1 MCEGIIEDG
10 LTRNNANVVRR
21 RYNLNSIPAIPG
33 VKPRDMEYWMGLAQK
48 YPPNDDYFKGNIRKL
63 QLKVVA
69 KLSGHI
75 EVIYD
80 KTHEDMVSGLLR
92 VCTDTMCLNIP
103 HKNKTFGSPE
113 NKGRL
118 REFMG
123 RHNIII
129 ALLTSD
135 GGGGGANP
143 LGDGEG
149 LGGIHAV
156 TICKEVDPANPGKE
170 LYSVYDSTGYYG
182 MCSQGYINLAN
193 FAGNDV
199 SRLLT
204 QDYLKNGVLTTWLA
218 SEKGVRY
225 LELKAR
231 LIQAVNYLKTYGER
245 ANVRRDYNVMFAEF
259 NPLETEFKRINHVID
274 NYEDYVFN
282 DTNIIPIKCSLQK
295 SRPTCVF
302 WSILRALHPEKNLKQ
317 THCILE
323 AALEKSGLNSP
334 ESIIPEDERLDLL
347 ILHMFEEFVET
358 DDLRSQEQRRINRW
372 VLGGKRTYKR
382 KNKKNKKTLKK

>member
-1 MCEGIIEDG
+1 M
-10 LTRNNANVVRR
+10 
-21 RYNLNSIPAIPG
+21 NSIPAIPG
-33 VKPRDMEYWMGLAQK
+33 VKPRDMAYWKELALK
-48 YPPNDDYFKGNIRKL
+48 YPPDDDYFKGNIRKL
-63 QLKVVA
+63 QLKVVE

-80 KTHEDMVSGLLR
+80 KSDEGLLSGLLR

-123 RHNIII
+123 RHNIMI

-156 TICKEVDPANPGKE
+156 TICKEVDPANPRKE

-182 MCSQGYINLAN
+182 MCSQGYKNLAN

-199 SRLLT
+199 SALLT
-204 QDYLKNGVLTTWLA
+204 QDHLKNGMLARWLA

-225 LELKAR
+225 LALQSR
-231 LIQAVNYLKTYGER
+231 LSQAGNYLKTYGER
-245 ANVRRDYNVMFAEF
+245 ANVRRDYEGMYAEF
-259 NPLETEFKRINHVID
+259 RPLETEVNIIKKMID
-274 NYEDYVFN
+274 SYEDYVFKG
-282 DTNIIPIKCSLQK
+282 TNIIPIKCPLQK

-317 THCILE
+317 TQCILD

-334 ESIIPEDERLDLL
+334 GSIIPEDERLDLL

-372 VLGGKRTYKR
+372 VLGGTRNIKRKRRKRTVR
-382 KNKKNKKTLKK
+382 R

>member
-1 MCEGIIEDG
+1 MSACKQVIEDG

-33 VKPRDMEYWMGLAQK
+33 VKPRDMEYWKALAEK
-48 YPPNDDYFKGNIRKL
+48 YPPQEDYFKGNIRKL

-80 KTHEDMVSGLLR
+80 KSDESVLSGLLR

-103 HKNKTFGSPE
+103 HKNKTLGSLE
-113 NKGRL
+113 NRGKL
-118 REFMG
+118 REYMG
-123 RHNIII
+123 RHNIMI

-135 GGGGGANP
+135 GGAGGINP
-143 LGDGEG
+143 LGDGGG

-156 TICKEVDPANPGKE
+156 TICKEVDPQNPNRE

-182 MCSQGYINLAN
+182 MCSMGYRNLAN

-199 SRLLT
+199 SAK
-204 QDYLKNGVLTTWLA
+204 LKHGDILKWL
-218 SEKGVRY
+218 ETERGKRY
-225 LELKAR
+225 LELSEQLTR
-231 LIQAVNYLKTYGER
+231 SQATHDWGYVAPFLDELTVLLNEYTNIRKVY
-245 ANVRRDYNVMFAEF
+245 
-259 NPLETEFKRINHVID
+259 D
-274 NYEDYVFN
+274 NYEDYLFEG
-282 DTNIIPIKCSLQK
+282 TNIVPIKCSLQQ

-302 WSILRALHPEKNLKQ
+302 WSMLRALHPEKNLKETQ
-317 THCILE
+317 CILD

-334 ESIIPEDERLDLL
+334 GSTIPVDERLDLL
-347 ILHMFEEFVET
+347 ILHMFEEFVEA
-358 DDLRSQEQRRINRW
+358 DDVRSQEQRRINRW
-372 VLGGKRTYKR
+372 VLGGRRTYKR
-382 KNKKNKKTLKK
+382 KGRKKRTLKK